1 MPAVGRRIRR
11 TSRDRAAAGDH
22 RRYPDRVRIHV
33 LQVAYGDGEPVAER
47 TARVADL
54 VRAQR
59 GADLVV
65 LPELWA
71 AGGFA
76 YQTWD
81 RHTEVLTASTALTA
95 PPGPT
100 DPARPTEPTGS
111 PTVTAI
117 AAAAREIG
125 AVVHA
130 GSVVE
135 TVPDGAPAQARGETG
150 RGRWNTSVL
159 LGPAGAVLATYRK
172 IHRFGFG
179 AGEPLLLEA
188 GQDVVTVRLTGGSS
202 DGDGADGGGADGG
215 GADGGGA
222 DGGGADGAD
231 AAGAGVDGAVVGLAT
246 CYDLRFPELF
256 RLLLDAGAQLVLV
269 PAAWPLARVEAWTL
283 LGRAR
288 AIENQFVVVQCN
300 TGGTHA
306 GVPMGGRSQVVA
318 ATGEVLAQAGEGEE
332 VLVVD
337 VDLADVE
344 AWRRSFP
351 VLADRRL

>member
-1 MPAVGRRIRR
+1 M
-11 TSRDRAAAGDH
+11 
-22 RRYPDRVRIHV
+22 RVHV
-33 LQVAYGDGEPVAER
+33 VQVAYGDDEPVVER
-47 TARVADL
+47 VARVADL

-76 YQTWD
+76 YRTWAERAETLD
-81 RHTEVLTASTALTA
+81 
-95 PPGPT
+95 GPT
-100 DPARPTEPTGS
+100 VR
-111 PTVTAI
+111 AI
-117 AAAAREIG
+117 AEAAAEIG

-130 GSVVE
+130 GSIVE
-135 TVPDGAPAQARGETG
+135 TVPADAPAADRGETG
-150 RGRWNTSVL
+150 RGLWNTSVV
-159 LGPAGAVLATYRK
+159 LGPDGAVVAGYRK

-179 AGEPLLLEA
+179 EGEPTLLEA
-188 GQDVVTVRLTGGSS
+188 GTDVVTFPL
-202 DGDGADGGGADGG
+202 ADGT
-215 GADGGGA
+215 
-222 DGGGADGAD
+222 
-231 AAGAGVDGAVVGLAT
+231 VVGLAT

-269 PAAWPLARVEAWTL
+269 PAAWPLPRVEAWTL

-288 AIENQFVVVQCN
+288 AMENQLVLVQCN

-306 GVPMGGRSQVVA
+306 RVTMGGHSQVVA
-318 ATGEVLAQAGEGEE
+318 ATGDVLAQAGEGEE

-337 VDLADVE
+337 VDVADVA
-344 AWRRSFP
+344 AWRQHFP